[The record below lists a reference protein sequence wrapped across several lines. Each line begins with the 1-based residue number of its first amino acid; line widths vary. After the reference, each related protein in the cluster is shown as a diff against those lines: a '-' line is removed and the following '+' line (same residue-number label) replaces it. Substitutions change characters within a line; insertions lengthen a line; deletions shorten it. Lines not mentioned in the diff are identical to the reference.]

1 MRKSLLGLALL
12 TTTGIAHAESN
23 ENQLFDCMDRT
34 TFEVNSEGMSNQIT
48 SNIRFKEAEQKVVNM
63 ASESRGDYAIATMTF
78 DPRKMQ
84 IDIVAH
90 RDALQAMNRVST
102 KN

>member
-1 MRKSLLGLALL
+1 MRKSILGLALL
-12 TTTGIAHAESN
+12 TITGIAHAESN
-23 ENQLFDCMDRT
+23 ENQLFDCMDRS
-34 TFEVNSEGMSNQIT
+34 TFEVNSECMSSKIT
-48 SNIRFKEAEQKVVNM
+48 SNMRFKEAEQKVINH
-63 ASESRGDYAIATMTF
+63 ANEAQGDYAIATMTF

-90 RDALQAMNRVST
+90 RDALQAMNRVTS

>member
-34 TFEVNSEGMSNQIT
+34 TFEVNSECMSNQIT

>member
-34 TFEVNSEGMSNQIT
+34 TFEVNSDCMSNQIT
-48 SNIRFKEAEQKVVNM
+48 SNIRFKEAEQKVVTM

-90 RDALQAMNRVST
+90 RDALQAMNRVTT